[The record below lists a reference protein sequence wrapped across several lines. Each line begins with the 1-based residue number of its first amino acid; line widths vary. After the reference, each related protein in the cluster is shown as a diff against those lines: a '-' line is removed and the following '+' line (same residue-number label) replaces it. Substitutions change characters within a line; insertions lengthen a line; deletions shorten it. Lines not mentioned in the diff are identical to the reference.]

1 MTLRPDLALGG
12 LLAAALAACSGETG
26 TLAVT
31 LTTAPGSTLLD
42 GVEKLQLTLTNP
54 PQVETAVR
62 TNGRFSISLELPAT
76 GEVTR
81 LLVEGFDTGGTRI
94 ANGASPP
101 FPLGALEGRIVI
113 YMASPLSIGDAPLS
127 LAPARSELAIASL
140 PYGAIVAGGRLESG
154 MPSDSV
160 TIYNAFDHSL
170 LAGAPLPA
178 PRAGLAMIVG
188 NANAAYMFGGTDDAG
203 AETASLWRFDTT
215 IPPAG
220 MYTDYG
226 VKEGFARS
234 GQRLVPIGNDHYLVT
249 GSPIAELSSLDGA
262 MTARDELPALPPAGV
277 ALTGNDA
284 KLATI
289 FAGPDGVFQFKSGGF
304 TALDLPAAARADAN
318 VVALPGG
325 KVLVVCGS
333 TDGVLIDA
341 ASGTGEVLPGLPPT
355 ARTGCA
361 AAATSRHVVIAGG
374 SDAGVVT
381 DAVDVYDAAT
391 LAAVGALKLRV
402 PRTNAVAI
410 GLPNDQIL
418 IAGGTDAAG
427 LPAGTIELFT
437 PPVQ

>member
-1 MTLRPDLALGG
+1 VKQRSGLALGG
-12 LLAAALAACSGETG
+12 LLAAAACSGETG

-42 GVEKLQLTLTNP
+42 GVDKLQLTLTNP

-76 GEVTR
+76 GEVAR
-81 LLVEGFDTGGTRI
+81 LFVEGFDSGGARI

-140 PYGAIVAGGRLESG
+140 PYGTIVAGGRLESG
-154 MPSDSV
+154 IPSDAV

-203 AETASLWRFDTT
+203 AATASLWRFDTT
-215 IPPAG
+215 TPPAG

-226 VKEGFARS
+226 MKEGFARS
-234 GQRLVPIGNDHYLVT
+234 GQHLVPIGNDHYLVT

-289 FAGPDGVFQFKSGGF
+289 FAGPDGVVQFKSGGF

-333 TDGVLIDA
+333 TEGVLIDA
-341 ASGTGEVLPGLPPT
+341 ASGAGEVLPGLPPT
-355 ARTGCA
+355 VRTGCA

-374 SDAGVVT
+374 SEAGVVT

-391 LAAVGALKLRV
+391 LASVGALQLRV

-427 LPAGTIELFT
+427 LPVGTIELFT